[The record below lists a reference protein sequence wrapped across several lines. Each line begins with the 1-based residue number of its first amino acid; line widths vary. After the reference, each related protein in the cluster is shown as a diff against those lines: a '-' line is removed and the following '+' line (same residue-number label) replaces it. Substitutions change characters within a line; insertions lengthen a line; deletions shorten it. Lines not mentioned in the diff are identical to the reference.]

1 MLIKLKSEKGAALI
15 SCIIVAFIL
24 SIIATTSFNRG
35 ARQGKI
41 SANLET
47 SSQSFMAAES
57 AVVKIN
63 NDAKFGSQ
71 GVDNILISAENIDT
85 VICNLSDGHFNYV
98 DNSSDCDSGTLDSR
112 GKVKSEAYMRPIAG
126 DCYALGSSDQKA
138 SCFEIIGVGEY
149 LPNGDRSAVVQQI
162 KNLTLSSSNQDL
174 YDL

>member
-1 MLIKLKSEKGAALI
+1 MLIKLKSERGAALI

-24 SIIATTSFNRG
+24 SIIATTSFNKG

-47 SSQSFMAAES
+47 SSQSFLAAES

-63 NDAKFGSQ
+63 NEAKFGSQ
-71 GVDNILISAENIDT
+71 GIDNILISAENVDT
-85 VICNLSDGHFNYV
+85 VICNLSDGYLNYV
-98 DNSSDCDSGTLDSR
+98 DNSTECEDGTLDTV
-112 GKVKSEAYMRPIAG
+112 GKVKSEAYMTPITV

-149 LPNGDRSAVVQQI
+149 LPNGDRSAVVQRI